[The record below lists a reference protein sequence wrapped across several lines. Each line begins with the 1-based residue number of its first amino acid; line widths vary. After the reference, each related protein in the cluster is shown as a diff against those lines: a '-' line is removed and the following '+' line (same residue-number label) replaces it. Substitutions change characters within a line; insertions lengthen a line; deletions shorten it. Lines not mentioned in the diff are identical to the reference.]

1 MKNIEKYEKE
11 LKKYGTYFTLAK
23 GVGILDCKDISCV
36 DCTFYGGCAIKRMNW
51 LLEEYKEPILTD
63 EEKEYL
69 NNLIKHFRNYIKYIE
84 RETEDFYNGEQLES
98 INIWMEKGDI
108 GNLTIIPI
116 VETSLTFEGMEDE
129 RQYSLEE
136 LGL

>member
-1 MKNIEKYEKE
+1 MLNIEKYKDEILE
-11 LKKYGTYFTLAK
+11 YVGCRDSLMCLIYENIMKKN
-23 GVGILDCKDISCV
+23 
-36 DCTFYGGCAIKRMNW
+36 DCTGCCSKCKRETIEW
-51 LLEEYKEPILTD
+51 LTSEYKEPILTD

-69 NNLIKHFRNYIKYIE
+69 KNLIKHFRNYIKYIE

-108 GNLTIIPI
+108 GNFTIIPI